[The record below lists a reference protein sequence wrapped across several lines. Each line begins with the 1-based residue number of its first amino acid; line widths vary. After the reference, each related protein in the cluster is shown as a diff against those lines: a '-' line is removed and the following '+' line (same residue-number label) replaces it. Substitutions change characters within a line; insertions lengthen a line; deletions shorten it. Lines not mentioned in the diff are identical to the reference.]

1 MVGNRQMS
9 LAKFF
14 GFGHK
19 LAYFAHTIEQR
30 EFGVDVEM
38 GKVAHA
44 VLS

>member
-1 MVGNRQMS
+1 M
-9 LAKFF
+9 LEEF
-14 GFGHK
+14 GQILG
-19 LAYFAHTIEQR
+19 FATACLFCSSIEQR